1 MRQAGRYLPEYRAIR
16 EKAGDFLKLC
26 LTPELAAEVTLQPVR
41 RFGFDAAI
49 LFSDI
54 LLVPH
59 SLGQRLWFVDGEG
72 PRLEALSAHAD
83 LMRLAAEPGEERLA
97 PVYETAARV
106 RAALPPGVALIG
118 FCGAPWTVAT
128 YMIAGKGTA
137 DQSDARLWAYRDPK
151 GFARLIDILV
161 ESSAR
166 HLIRQLRAGADVVQ
180 VFDTW
185 AGVLPCEEVQRWC
198 IEPMQRLVAA
208 VRRDVP
214 DARIIGFPRGIG
226 AGMVRYLDNVAVD
239 AVSLDWTADLEFAC
253 GRIPRR
259 VAIQGNLDPL
269 VLLAGGDALDR
280 SIERILTAFSGRPF
294 IWNLGHGIL
303 PATPIA
309 NVERMLARIRNR

>member
-1 MRQAGRYLPEYRAIR
+1 
-16 EKAGDFLKLC
+16 
-26 LTPELAAEVTLQPVR
+26 
-41 RFGFDAAI
+41 
-49 LFSDI
+49 
-54 LLVPH
+54 
-59 SLGQRLWFVDGEG
+59 
-72 PRLEALSAHAD
+72 
-83 LMRLAAEPGEERLA
+83 
-97 PVYETAARV
+97 
-106 RAALPPGVALIG
+106 
-118 FCGAPWTVAT
+118 
-128 YMIAGKGTA
+128 MIAGKGTA
-137 DQSDARLWAYRDPK
+137 DQSDARLWAYRDSK

-161 ESSAR
+161 ERSAQ

-185 AGVLPCEEVQRWC
+185 AGVLPCEEARRWC

-208 VRRDVP
+208 VRQDLP

-226 AGMVRYLDNVAVD
+226 AGIVRYLADVAVD
-239 AVSLDWTADLEFAC
+239 ALSLDWTADLEFAC
-253 GRIPRR
+253 SRIPRR

-280 SIERILTAFSGRPF
+280 SIERILSAFSGRPF

>member
-1 MRQAGRYLPEYRAIR
+1 MRQAGRYLPEYRAMR

-54 LLVPH
+54 LLVPY
-59 SLGQRLWFVDGEG
+59 SLGQRLWFVEGEG
-72 PRLEALSAHAD
+72 PRLEALSAHTD
-83 LMRLAAEPGEERLA
+83 LARLTAELGEERLA
-97 PVYETAARV
+97 PVYETVGRV
-106 RAALPPGVALIG
+106 RSALPPGVALIG

-151 GFARLIDILV
+151 GFARLIDLLV
-161 ESSAR
+161 ERSAR
-166 HLIRQLRAGADVVQ
+166 HLIRQLQAGADAVQ

-185 AGVLPCEEVQRWC
+185 AGVLPCEEAGHWC

-239 AVSLDWTADLEFAC
+239 ALSLDWTADLEFAC
-253 GRIPRR
+253 SRVPRR

-303 PATPIA
+303 PATPIP